1 MRFAAR
7 AAQQRLE
14 LEFATEGAVSQQE
27 LKEQMTQFF
36 AQMDQQDRYV
46 HGHEGGRPLTG
57 S

>member
-36 AQMDQQDRYV
+36 AQMDQQDRCV
-46 HGHEGGRPLTG
+46 HGHERGRPLTG